1 VPGRQEHPTP
11 AVPTPDAPA
20 KLVCRV
26 LGSTEVELDG
36 ARLELGGPAPRRL
49 FTALIAAGGQPLSDD
64 RLAEAVW
71 GADDPRHAVPT
82 LQVHVSR
89 LRQALG
95 KQGRELLQRASSGYA
110 LRLAPESVD
119 TARFGQAVERG
130 RQLLAEGQ
138 PEAAARLLTEALAL
152 WRGEPFAD
160 LSAADLVAPAR
171 AQLEE
176 LREIAI
182 DERCSAWLAAGDA
195 TRAVSELG
203 AAVIVTPYRER
214 RWALLILG
222 LYRSGRQGDALAALR
237 RVRTLLADE
246 LGSDPSAEL
255 QELER
260 RVLGQDPHLLLT
272 APARPEE
279 PRPSPSGAAD
289 RAAPTGRSRGRR
301 LSAFLGRDQELAA
314 ITSLLAEQRLVT
326 LVGPA
331 GVGKTRLV
339 MEHLAAQPPGDGPW
353 LARLADVSRPDIL
366 AQAAADAVGLAEMAG
381 DPLATLVRALA
392 VRPGLLVLD
401 NCEHLVAGVAELA
414 LELLGSCPDLRILAT
429 SREPLGV
436 DGETN
441 VPIEP
446 LPLRNPDGAD
456 GPAVALLLDRVHAVR
471 PGWHPAEDER
481 VAARQICTALDGLPL
496 ALELAAARARV
507 LSLAEI
513 AERLDDRFS
522 LLGTVPRGSL
532 TAHATLHAA
541 VEWSVE
547 QLPDIDRAL
556 LFRLWPFEGG
566 FSLEAAEAV
575 RPTDASMI
583 ESVSTLVAR
592 SVVIADTTMTPTRY
606 RLLETLRAYCRD
618 HDPDPAGTLEAHAR
632 WGRELVGGYVDELDS
647 PRSAHV
653 VRMLSRELPNLRAGI
668 NHDLAHFPEAALRTV
683 GPLDRFWING
693 GHVDEGC
700 RLLDAALLAAP
711 DASALDRGRAYLARA
726 SLSALAENLDEARR
740 GYAEAITL
748 ATSATDREHRML
760 YGRVMFRLALG
771 AIIFQEAEIAKGAAE
786 QAILVGREI
795 GDNWVLASG
804 LTMLGAALIL
814 RGQLEEGQAT
824 LTEGAELARDG
835 GVLWTAGLAYLFL
848 GWAILRR
855 APSDSSPSD
864 HGDQALAALGRAL
877 RWFQQLEDVTFSLTA
892 LNTAISAFAVA
903 GHPADAARL
912 RAAVQRHSTRLG
924 VPADYMGRL
933 GAMMSGLPTR
943 TPLDPAAQTSAEAD
957 GTRLTWAEMVTLV
970 TDTAPV

>member
-1 VPGRQEHPTP
+1 M
-11 AVPTPDAPA
+11 PTPDTPA
-20 KLVCRV
+20 TLVCKV

-71 GADDPRHAVPT
+71 GADDPRHAIPT

-95 KQGRELLQRASSGYA
+95 KQGRDLLERAGSGYA

-130 RQLLAEGQ
+130 RRLLAEGK
-138 PEAAARLLTEALAL
+138 PEAAARLLTEALGL

-272 APARPEE
+272 APARVDE
-279 PRPSPSGAAD
+279 PVAAAD
-289 RAAPTGRSRGRR
+289 RAVPANRSRGRR
-301 LSAFLGRDQELAA
+301 LSAFLGRDDELAA
-314 ITSLLAEQRLVT
+314 ITALLAEQRLVT

-339 MEHLAAQPPGDGPW
+339 MEYLAAQPPGDGPW
-353 LARLADVSRPDIL
+353 LARLADVSRPEIL
-366 AQAAADAVGLAEMAG
+366 AQAAADAVGLAEIAG
-381 DPLATLVRALA
+381 DPLATLARALA

-446 LPLRNPDGAD
+446 LPLRTADGAD

-471 PGWHPAEDER
+471 PGWHPTEDER

-513 AERLDDRFS
+513 SERLDDRFT

-547 QLPDIDRAL
+547 QLPDIDRGL

-592 SVVIADTTMTPTRY
+592 SVVIADTTMAPTRY
-606 RLLETLRAYCRD
+606 RLLETLRAYCRE
-618 HDPDPAGTLEAHAR
+618 HDPDPVGTRETHAR
-632 WGRELVGGYVDELDS
+632 WGRELVGGWVDELDS
-647 PRSAHV
+647 PRSPRV
-653 VRMLSRELPNLRAGI
+653 VHMLRRELPNLRAGI
-668 NHDLAHFPEAALRTV
+668 DHDLANNPEAALRTV

-693 GHVDEGC
+693 GHLDEGR
-700 RLLDAALLAAP
+700 RLLDAALRAAP

-748 ATSATDREHRML
+748 ATSSTDREHRVL
-760 YGRVMFRLALG
+760 YGRAMFRLALG
-771 AIIFQEAEIAKGAAE
+771 AIIFQAADIAKGAAE
-786 QAILVGREI
+786 QAIIVGREV
-795 GDNWVLASG
+795 GDKWILASG
-804 LTMLGAALIL
+804 HTMLGPALIL
-814 RGQLEEGQAT
+814 QGHAAEGEAT
-824 LTEGAELARDG
+824 LTEGAELARDEG
-835 GVLWTAGLAYLFL
+835 ILWTAGLAYLFL

-855 APSDSSPSD
+855 APSDSSPTE

-892 LNTAISAFAVA
+892 LNTAVSAFAVA
-903 GHPADAARL
+903 GNLTDAARL
-912 RAAVQRHSTRLG
+912 RAAVARHSSRLG

-933 GAMMSGLPTR
+933 GAMMAGLPTL
-943 TPLDPAAQTSAEAD
+943 TPLDPAAHAEAETD
-957 GTRLTWAEMVTLV
+957 GARLTWTEMFALV
-970 TDTAPV
+970 TEAAPA